1 MIWWHSASQLRF
13 SLQPCLRR
21 LLQLCNASLLSIGLG
36 LSAEITFC
44 WVSLIWP
51 TSDLFVYIQ
60 LLYLMRVFLS
70 LLKRR
75 KKKKRCGGGG
85 LRQFSSFSLY
95 FRGVSSKYGVIFPEQ
110 WT

>member
-1 MIWWHSASQLRF
+1 M
-13 SLQPCLRR
+13 
-21 LLQLCNASLLSIGLG
+21 QLCIASLLSIGLG

-75 KKKKRCGGGG
+75 EKK
-85 LRQFSSFSLY
+85 S
-95 FRGVSSKYGVIFPEQ
+95 VEEED
-110 WT
+110 

>member
-1 MIWWHSASQLRF
+1 M
-13 SLQPCLRR
+13 
-21 LLQLCNASLLSIGLG
+21 QLCNASLLSIGLG

-70 LLKRR
+70 LLKR
-75 KKKKRCGGGG
+75 KKKKKVWR
-85 LRQFSSFSLY
+85 R
-95 FRGVSSKYGVIFPEQ
+95 RIKAIFFIL
-110 WT
+110 TVF

>member
-1 MIWWHSASQLRF
+1 M
-13 SLQPCLRR
+13 
-21 LLQLCNASLLSIGLG
+21 QLCIASLLSIGLG

-60 LLYLMRVFLS
+60 LLYPMRVFLS

-75 KKKKRCGGGG
+75 KKKKVWR
-85 LRQFSSFSLY
+85 R
-95 FRGVSSKYGVIFPEQ
+95 RIKAIFFIL
-110 WT
+110 TVF

>member
-1 MIWWHSASQLRF
+1 M
-13 SLQPCLRR
+13 
-21 LLQLCNASLLSIGLG
+21 QLCNASLLSIGLG

-60 LLYLMRVFLS
+60 LLYPMRVFLS

-75 KKKKRCGGGG
+75 KKKKVWR
-85 LRQFSSFSLY
+85 R
-95 FRGVSSKYGVIFPEQ
+95 RIKAIFFIL
-110 WT
+110 TVF

>member
-1 MIWWHSASQLRF
+1 M
-13 SLQPCLRR
+13 
-21 LLQLCNASLLSIGLG
+21 QLCNASLLSIGLG

-75 KKKKRCGGGG
+75 KKKKVWR
-85 LRQFSSFSLY
+85 R
-95 FRGVSSKYGVIFPEQ
+95 RIKAIFFIL
-110 WT
+110 TVF